1 MTLQTM
7 HAVGQT
13 LVGCGSLIVPFSFKL
28 SSPALAPLRP
38 QINWVKT
45 TELSPITYSVRPS
58 ARPSKDDDARCQDK
72 QFLPFIWLCYRVTTC
87 AIIKT
92 ENVTSVVG
100 SFPSWEGVNLQKR
113 AKGAL

>member
-1 MTLQTM
+1 MTLQTK

-58 ARPSKDDDARCQDK
+58 ALPRMTMIGAKTSSFSPS
-72 QFLPFIWLCYRVTTC
+72 FGC
-87 AIIKT
+87 AT
-92 ENVTSVVG
+92 G
-100 SFPSWEGVNLQKR
+100 
-113 AKGAL
+113 